1 MYGTLTY
8 DERHVPKDGSLSKR
22 DHQLFLKK
30 LRQRLLPVRVRYY
43 LAGEYGEENGRP
55 HYHFLLFGFRPRDL
69 VRVVAGTPF
78 PLFDSPMIRDIWE
91 QGMVR
96 VGEVTI
102 QSAMYVA
109 GYVMKKVDQVGRRRK
124 WSCDPETGEMH
135 AIEPE
140 YSAMSRGGRTGDGVN
155 LRGLGHG
162 WYEKYGAEV
171 ARLGSVVNSGVESV
185 PPRYYDELLRE
196 RDEAAYEVMKLRR
209 ARKNRKWGPDQ
220 RPVEVMNEEKREA
233 MAREVIARKRLDEV
247 YRRL

>member
-30 LRQRLLPVRVRYY
+30 LRQRLLPLRVRYY
-43 LAGEYGEENGRP
+43 LAGEYGDENGRP

-96 VGEVTI
+96 VGDVTI

-124 WSCDPETGEMH
+124 WSCDPETGELH
-135 AIEPE
+135 AIQPE
-140 YSAMSRGGRTGDGVN
+140 YAAMSRRP
-155 LRGLGHG
+155 GLGHG
-162 WYEKYGAEV
+162 WHEKYGDEV
-171 ARLGSVVNSGVESV
+171 ARLGSVRVDGAEVM
-185 PPRYYDELLRE
+185 PPRYYDEKLRE

-209 ARKNRKWGPDQ
+209 ARKNRKSGADQ

-247 YRRL
+247 CRRL